1 MIHLKNIAKNYPM
14 GRRKLAILQDIN
26 LRINDGEMVAI
37 MGPSGSGK
45 TTLLNIL
52 GLLDT
57 PSSGEYYLQ
66 GKRVSRLNGGQQ
78 AKVRGQKI
86 GFIFQT
92 FNLISYLS
100 ALRNVELGLKY
111 GRMSNYKLAREA
123 LAKVGLS
130 DRMKHKPTEMSG
142 GEKQR
147 VAIARALVK
156 NPPLILA
163 DEPTG
168 NLDSHSGDEVMAIID
183 KLNKENGITLIIV
196 THDTRVAQHCKRII
210 HFMDGAIVKDEIL
223 QKHI

>member
-1 MIHLKNIAKNYPM
+1 MIHLKNITKTYPM
-14 GRRKLAILQDIN
+14 GRQKLAVLQNIN
-26 LRINDGEMVAI
+26 LRIDDGEMVAV

-57 PSSGEYYLQ
+57 PSSGEYYLE
-66 GKRVSRLNGGQQ
+66 GKRVSRLSGGQ
-78 AKVRGQKI
+78 AARVRGQKI

-92 FNLISYLS
+92 FNLINYLS

-111 GRMSNYKLAREA
+111 SRKSNYKLAREA
-123 LAKVGLS
+123 LVKVGLS
-130 DRMKHKPTEMSG
+130 DRIKHKPNEMSG

-156 NPPLILA
+156 SPPLILA

-168 NLDSHSGDEVMAIID
+168 NLDSHSGDEVMSIID
-183 KLNKENGITLIIV
+183 RLNKENKITLIIV
-196 THDTRVAQHCKRII
+196 THDTRIAQHCRRVI
-210 HFMDGAIVKDEIL
+210 HFMDGAIVKDEVL
-223 QKHI
+223 QKPF